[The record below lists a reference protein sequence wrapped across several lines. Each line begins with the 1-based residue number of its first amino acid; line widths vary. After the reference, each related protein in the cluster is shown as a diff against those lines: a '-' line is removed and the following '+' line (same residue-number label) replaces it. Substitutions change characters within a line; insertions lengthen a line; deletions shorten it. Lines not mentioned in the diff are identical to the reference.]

1 LIETRARFGCFGSTC
16 EAFVIG
22 EGPAGDT
29 REAVGLARSFLRD
42 WHARFT
48 RFEDD
53 SELSRLNADPRQV
66 VPVSDA
72 MARFAEAVVE
82 AARQT
87 DGLVDATLLGEL
99 EVAGYRG
106 DLGPSISLPVVLEAA
121 PLRRPAGPS
130 PRRNWDRIAVDR
142 SRGTVSRPVGV
153 KLDSGGLAKGLA
165 ADLLAAVLGEHA
177 CFAIN
182 AAGDV
187 RVGGTERIP
196 RRVKVASPFDGA
208 TLHTFALTDA
218 GIATSGIGRRSWVGA
233 DCAPAHHLL
242 DPATG
247 LPAFTGV
254 VQATA
259 LAPTALQAEIRAK
272 AAVLSGPASAPSW
285 LSDGGVLVFEDGR
298 HRLIEPGAPP
308 QAEVSRTAP

>member
-1 LIETRARFGCFGSTC
+1 LIETRARFDCFGSTC

-22 EGPAGDT
+22 DGPAGGT
-29 REAVGLARSFLRD
+29 RDAIDRARSFLRD

-53 SELSRLNADPRQV
+53 SELSRLNADPRRV
-66 VPVSDA
+66 VPISDA

-87 DGLVDATLLGEL
+87 GGLVDATLLGEI
-99 EVAGYRG
+99 EVAGYRR
-106 DLGPSISLPVVLEAA
+106 DLEPSIPLPLVLESA
-121 PLRRPAGPS
+121 PVRRPAGPS
-130 PRRNWDRIAVDR
+130 PRRNWDQIAVDR

-165 ADLLAAVLGEHA
+165 ADLLAGVLGDHA

-187 RVGGTERIP
+187 RVGGKEGIP

-218 GIATSGIGRRSWVGA
+218 GVATSGIGRRSWLGA
-233 DCAPAHHLL
+233 DGAPAHHLL
-242 DPATG
+242 DPASG
-247 LPAFTGV
+247 QPAFTGV

-259 LAPTALQAEIRAK
+259 LARTALEAEVRAK
-272 AAVLSGPASAPSW
+272 AAVLSGPARAPSW
-285 LSDGGVLVFEDGR
+285 LGDGGVLVFDDGR
-298 HRLIEPGAPP
+298 YQLIEPIRPAHAGA
-308 QAEVSRTAP
+308 AGS